1 MPKEKYTPKVSTHV
15 DKKRLLDQL
24 ASELQALDENVT
36 VKRETQFRDA
46 ILGLMEQHDF
56 SLAETAQILK
66 LLDGKSQD

>member
-1 MPKEKYTPKVSTHV
+1 MPREKYTPKVSSHV

-46 ILGLMEQHDF
+46 ILSLMDEHNF
-56 SLAETAQILK
+56 SLAETVQILT
-66 LLDGKSQD
+66 LLDGKSQS

>member
-1 MPKEKYTPKVSTHV
+1 MPREKYTPKVSSHV

-46 ILGLMEQHDF
+46 ILSLMDEHNF
-56 SLAETAQILK
+56 SLAETAQILT
-66 LLDGKSQD
+66 LLDGKSQS